1 MYKQLERGKWI
12 QSFRYKD
19 VDGKTR
25 QKQVRGKTKKETDIA
40 KNAFLSDLE
49 KQKNETAI
57 NSSNPL
63 FDDFI
68 SDFLLYKEGQLK
80 RSTYTTYI
88 YRINNHIIDY
98 FSGKRIRDI
107 NIKMIVEWKNSLN
120 NLSVGSKNTVFYTFK
135 EILKYAELVLDGY
148 KSGIDAVQPFRDDAY
163 HDDTIKYWTFD
174 QFLEFDSHVQNYTHK
189 VFFRLLYFTGMRR
202 GEAVAL
208 TWDDVDL
215 DNNTISINK
224 TYSHSVTKEDR
235 EKGITYMIT
244 TPKSAHSIRTIKIPD
259 RLAFD
264 LKEFKKTS
272 QGKYLFGGDRPV
284 SVFAYQGAFKRI
296 IKKTGL
302 PPITLH
308 GLRHS
313 HASFL
318 INNGAN
324 VLLVSRRLGH
334 SSVSNTIDIYAHL
347 FSQSEDDMIDIINKV
362 LTKY

>member
-1 MYKQLERGKWI
+1 MVTSSTERMYKQLERGKWI

-107 NIKMIVEWKNSLN
+107 NIKMI
-120 NLSVGSKNTVFYTFK
+120 
-135 EILKYAELVLDGY
+135 
-148 KSGIDAVQPFRDDAY
+148 
-163 HDDTIKYWTFD
+163 
-174 QFLEFDSHVQNYTHK
+174 
-189 VFFRLLYFTGMRR
+189 
-202 GEAVAL
+202 
-208 TWDDVDL
+208 
-215 DNNTISINK
+215 
-224 TYSHSVTKEDR
+224 
-235 EKGITYMIT
+235 
-244 TPKSAHSIRTIKIPD
+244 
-259 RLAFD
+259 
-264 LKEFKKTS
+264 
-272 QGKYLFGGDRPV
+272 
-284 SVFAYQGAFKRI
+284 
-296 IKKTGL
+296 
-302 PPITLH
+302 
-308 GLRHS
+308 
-313 HASFL
+313 
-318 INNGAN
+318 
-324 VLLVSRRLGH
+324 
-334 SSVSNTIDIYAHL
+334 DIYAHL